1 MLLIAAVEALENEDP
16 ENEDPVLPN
25 KKQQSD
31 SRGGNILASVM
42 KWIVPSVG
50 EMVEVKRKH

>member
-16 ENEDPVLPN
+16 VLRN

-31 SRGGNILASVM
+31 SRGGNILTSVM

>member
-1 MLLIAAVEALENEDP
+1 MLLIAAVELL

-31 SRGGNILASVM
+31 SRGGSILASVM
-42 KWIVPSVG
+42 KWLVPSVG
-50 EMVEVKRKH
+50 EMK